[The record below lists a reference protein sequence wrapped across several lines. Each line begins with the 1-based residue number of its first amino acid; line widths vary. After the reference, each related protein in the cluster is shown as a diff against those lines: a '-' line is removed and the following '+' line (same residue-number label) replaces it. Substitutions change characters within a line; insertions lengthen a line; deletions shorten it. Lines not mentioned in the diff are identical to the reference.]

1 MHIDIN
7 LDEQKLR
14 LHHGNQRWTYPIS
27 SGKAGIG
34 CEEGSGKT
42 PTGKFRICSKHGEG
56 AAAYTTFKAR
66 LPVGT
71 WDTNAPQ
78 EHDPITA
85 RILCLEGLDAEN
97 ANTRARYIY
106 IHGTSDLENIG
117 RPASMG
123 CIRMLP
129 QDIIHLYSIVGLA
142 CSVQISP
149 H

>member
-7 LDEQKLR
+7 LQEQKLSV
-14 LHHGNQRWTYPIS
+14 HQGAQHWSYPIS
-27 SGKAGIG
+27 SGRAGIG

-56 AAAYTTFKAR
+56 AIASTIFKAR

-71 WDTNAPQ
+71 WNADAPQ
-78 EHDPITA
+78 EHDPIIA

-106 IHGTSDLENIG
+106 IHGTSDVENIG

-123 CIRMLP
+123 CIRMRA
-129 QDIIHLYSIVGLA
+129 QDIVQLYSITTLGCA
-142 CSVQISP
+142 VQISRQ
-149 H
+149 